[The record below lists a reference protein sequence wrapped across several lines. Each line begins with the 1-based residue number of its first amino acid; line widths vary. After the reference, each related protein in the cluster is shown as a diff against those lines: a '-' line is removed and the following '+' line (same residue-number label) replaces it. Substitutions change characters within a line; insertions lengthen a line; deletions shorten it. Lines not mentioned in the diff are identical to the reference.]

1 VREFGERVG
10 RSDLF
15 FLAGAVT
22 FNVMVA
28 VVPLVILAAG
38 ISGFL
43 VGDRL
48 GRVSPDVVEVVLGYL
63 PAGSAAGLRDT
74 VDRFLAGLVAD
85 RAGLS
90 VIGAVVLAWIST
102 RLVGTLRVV
111 LREIF
116 DVEEERGIVRGKL
129 FDFKVVLLGAAL
141 ILLNFGV
148 SVGIR
153 ALEALGALFF
163 AADGAGTRLIGEV
176 VGRGLSF
183 ASAWILFLL
192 LYRFVPARRPD
203 FRTAVAGATFAAVG
217 FELLKEAFAWY
228 VTSVADYSNA
238 YGGLAAGAVLFF
250 WIYYSSIVFVLGAI
264 VARTYEVRTMQS
276 HPSSRSPKIPDT
288 PETPDPPGSPD
299 EADTRKPPASPA
311 PSAGSSPPPSAP
323 AVLVLALA
331 GALSAALLAAPAS
344 VAAQQS
350 PSLFGGNGVEAGLL
364 DPGAGVVMG
373 TRAMEREIR
382 LDRPLVDHDGPYIVV
397 HLAEN
402 RVLLMEGTEITWSAP
417 AGTGNGFDLAAEGR
431 EWNFSTPVGLFRVLR
446 KEKDPVW
453 IAPDWWFVQ
462 RGLRIPETH
471 HPSRF
476 MTGTLG
482 TSALFL
488 GDGIAIHGTDRPDL
502 LLNPDPEARRVSHG
516 CIRLTNEAARQLYHR
531 IEVGTP
537 VLIF

>member
-1 VREFGERVG
+1 MG

-15 FLAGAVT
+15 FLAGAIT
-22 FNVMVA
+22 FNALVA

-63 PAGSAAGLRDT
+63 PAGSAAGLRGT
-74 VDRFLAGLVAD
+74 VDRFLEGLVAD

-111 LREIF
+111 LREVF

-129 FDFKVVLLGAAL
+129 FDFKVVILGASL

-148 SVGIR
+148 TVGVR

-163 AADGAGTRLIGEV
+163 AADGTATRLLGEI
-176 VGRGLSF
+176 VGRGLAF

-217 FELLKEAFAWY
+217 FELLKEVFAWY

-264 VARTYEVRTMQS
+264 VARTYEVRIM
-276 HPSSRSPKIPDT
+276 PEPT
-288 PETPDPPGSPD
+288 PAPV
-299 EADTRKPPASPA
+299 PA
-311 PSAGSSPPPSAP
+311 PSSSPPGGGGKTDPSPPPPSTPASLLLALLLGGGLLVHALAP
-323 AVLVLALA
+323 A
-331 GALSAALLAAPAS
+331 P
-344 VAAQQS
+344 VAAQQA
-350 PSLFGGNGVEAGLL
+350 PSVFGGNGMETGLL

-373 TRAMEREIR
+373 TRALEREIR
-382 LDRPLVDHDGPYIVV
+382 LDRPLVDHDGPYVVV

-431 EWNFSTPVGLFRVLR
+431 EWNFSTPIGLFRVLR
-446 KEKDPVW
+446 KEKEPVW

-462 RGLRIPETH
+462 RNLRIPAAD

-476 MTGTLG
+476 MSGTLG
-482 TSALFL
+482 TTALFL

-531 IEVGTP
+531 VSVGTP